1 MGYSKED
8 LNKMVED
15 LKRQR
20 DELNVQ
26 FHLAKAEAKDEW
38 DKLETKWEEV
48 RGKLAEVSEE
58 AGKTTESVTSG
69 LGLIVDEIKKGY
81 ERIRNKV

>member
-38 DKLETKWEEV
+38 DKLETKWDEV

-69 LGLIVDEIKKGY
+69 LGLVVDEIKKGY